1 MGSGERERGKGKG
14 ETGNDNRQSAIC
26 NLQSAIDNR
35 EKGGWEMGVA
45 GWLCEPRNPQVL
57 SELLR
62 EVLAKS
68 PEQLR
73 VIGSA
78 GRTRTEESFSA
89 GKYAAEVAQVLRAAA
104 G

>member
-1 MGSGERERGKGKG
+1 
-14 ETGNDNRQSAIC
+14 
-26 NLQSAIDNR
+26 
-35 EKGGWEMGVA
+35 MGVG

-68 PEQLR
+68 PEELR
-73 VIGSA
+73 AVGAA
-78 GRTRTEESFSA
+78 GRRRAEESFSA